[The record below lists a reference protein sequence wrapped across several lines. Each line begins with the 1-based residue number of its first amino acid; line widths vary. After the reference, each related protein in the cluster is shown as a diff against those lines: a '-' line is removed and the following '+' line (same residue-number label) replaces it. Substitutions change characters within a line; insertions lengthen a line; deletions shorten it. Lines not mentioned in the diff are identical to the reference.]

1 MTEEER
7 ENWLAF
13 RSNGILW
20 FVNRTI
26 HLFGWEI
33 YYEFES
39 NEYSLEPELQRV
51 GVCRTQHRGFSRESE
66 EAGFSKLTNY
76 LSLEI
81 ELLENDL
88 DA

>member
-33 YYEFES
+33 YYEFDKD
-39 NEYSLEPELQRV
+39 ELQRV

-66 EAGFSKLTNY
+66 EAGFRKLTDY